1 MSINCY
7 SGRLTK
13 AHVIR
18 AFGIRD
24 DPDPAI
30 GSDLDHPG
38 SVWLSDIE
46 KAVVR
51 QRQSDG
57 LSQVGWIDLF
67 EKGKLQRGYLAVRYF
82 AQAVVAS
89 VSDDQTSV
97 RRHDNA
103 ARRIK

>member
-57 LSQVGWIDLF
+57 LSQIGCHTNAVIECLTS
-67 EKGKLQRGYLAVRYF
+67 ETSYLL
-82 AQAVVAS
+82 S
-89 VSDDQTSV
+89 
-97 RRHDNA
+97 
-103 ARRIK
+103 RIKNPLTITAGTRLGRYEIRSQLGAG